1 MEQTLVLRILVP
13 SSKETTGSG
22 DENAGCVGS
31 GGKEYLVLLVRSGAG
46 CNQPAKTSVSPRS
59 SSRETSS
66 ATKSEEKR
74 MFSQANC
81 NRLLLRW
88 FPPYPSAS
96 LSAMKAEYIPLPPTP
111 YPPPP
116 PSYCRSTESNPLD
129 ETHYNGLSYIL
140 AFKLS
145 RVAFTHPLS
154 STHPAPIFARA
165 PFRFQLSLPRC
176 RLHLVSIQVLRCKG
190 VELEASCFFQKC
202 CRT

>member
-13 SSKETTGSG
+13 SSQETTGSG
-22 DENAGCVGS
+22 EENAGCVGS
-31 GGKEYLVLLVRSGAG
+31 GGKEYLVLLVRSGAD

-111 YPPPP
+111 YPLPPPP

-129 ETHYNGLSYIL
+129 ETITMGFLIYQPSNSAEWLLRIHSLQHTPPPSSPALLSVPSCRFHVA
-140 AFKLS
+140 AFIQSLY
-145 RVAFTHPLS
+145 
-154 STHPAPIFARA
+154 
-165 PFRFQLSLPRC
+165 RF
-176 RLHLVSIQVLRCKG
+176 
-190 VELEASCFFQKC
+190 
-202 CRT
+202 